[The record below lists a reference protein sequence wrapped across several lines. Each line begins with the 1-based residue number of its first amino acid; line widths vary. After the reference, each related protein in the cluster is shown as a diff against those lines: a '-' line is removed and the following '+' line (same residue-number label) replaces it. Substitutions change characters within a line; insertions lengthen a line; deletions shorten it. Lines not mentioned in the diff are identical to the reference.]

1 MELTKKYVYNFN
13 DPDFDSFDGETR
25 KALFGGKGANLCEM
39 TRMGFPVPPGF
50 TVITEACGIYLK
62 DGKLNDSLKKEI
74 FDALAVLENKTGKKL
89 GDAANPLL
97 VSVRSGAKISMPGM
111 MDTVLNLGLNEDTLK
126 RIIELTNNPRFG
138 YDSYRRFIQMF
149 GNIVSG
155 VDLRKFE
162 QELHKLKESVGAE
175 FDNELTADHF
185 KGLIPKY
192 KEVYKQ
198 NTGRD
203 FPTDTKEQLL
213 MAVEAVFGSWNN
225 KRAIDYRKHEKI
237 PDDIYTAVNV
247 QTMVFGNMG
256 NDSGTGVA
264 FTRNPATGGKEP
276 FGEYL
281 MNAQGEDVVA
291 GIRTPLP
298 IGALKDQNS
307 ALYDQLYNIFVKLE
321 DKFREMQDC
330 EFTIEKGKLYMLQ
343 TRNGKRTGIATGK
356 IAYDMV
362 QEKLIDKKTAVKRM
376 APRDLENALFPS
388 VTWTNAKKF
397 MYAAI
402 DETKIDSVPLDD
414 LMKTAHTHTADKIGE
429 GLPAGPGAAAGHA
442 IFDSDLAEDIMSGK
456 TKPPFEVTLKR
467 KDGKP
472 KLILIKPETSP
483 EDFHGMVASQGILTM
498 TGGMTSHAA
507 LVARQIG
514 KRCIVGAASS
524 GLTIKDDSLHSKG
537 GSQVKQGDL
546 VTIDIVSGERGTVFL
561 GSLPIITPTKLPS
574 EIETILD
581 WADEIADIKVRA
593 NADKRND
600 STIAI
605 EFKATGTGLARTEHQ
620 FFDALPTVQGF
631 ILADTPEER
640 KKHIDK
646 MLELQKKDFIDLF
659 QVVTGKP
666 VTIRLIDPPLHEFLP
681 KELEIR
687 EKLWKEGKDDPKEK
701 KLLDRIM
708 QYKEANP
715 MLGLRGVRLCLMFPE
730 LIAMQSQAIL
740 EAALEV
746 PDSHP
751 EIMIPLVG
759 FKNEFQTSRKIV
771 DETAEKVFKKAGKK
785 VDYHVG
791 TMIEIP
797 RAALTADEIAGG
809 TKGAEFFSFGTNDLH
824 QMTLGFSRD
833 DIGQFLPFYLEQ
845 KIIPSDPFVTIDQS
859 GTGQLMQMAVEKGR
873 KAAKENGRYLK
884 VGICGEQGGDP
895 DSIDFCYRIGLDYVS
910 CSPFRVPIARLACAH
925 ATMNNPKPDIKYGK
939 NN

>member
-1 MELTKKYVYNFN
+1 MKKFVYNFN
-13 DPDFDSFDGETR
+13 DEEFDSFDQEKR
-25 KALFGGKGANLCEM
+25 KSLFGGKGANLCEM

-50 TVITEACGIYLK
+50 TIITEACGIYLEK
-62 DGKLNDSLKKEI
+62 KKLDDNLKAEI
-74 FDALAVLENKTGKKL
+74 FKNLELLEKQIGKKL
-89 GDAANPLL
+89 GDPTNPLL

-111 MDTVLNLGLNEDTLK
+111 MDTVLNLGLNEQVLEK
-126 RIIELTNNPRFG
+126 IIELTSNPRFG

-155 VDLRKFE
+155 VDLKKFE
-162 QELHKLKESVGAE
+162 HELQKLKDSVGAK
-175 FDNELTADHF
+175 FDNELKADDF

-192 KEVYKQ
+192 KEIYKK
-198 NTGRD
+198 NVGRD
-203 FPTDTKEQLL
+203 FPTEAKEQLL

-225 KRAIDYRKHEKI
+225 KRAIDYRKHENI

-247 QTMVFGNMG
+247 QSMVFGNMG
-256 NDSGTGVA
+256 EDSGTGVA
-264 FTRNPATGGKEP
+264 FTRNPATGTNEP

-298 IGALKDQNS
+298 ISALKEQNK
-307 ALYDQLYNIFVKLE
+307 ALYDQLHEIYQKLE
-321 DKFREMQDC
+321 EKFKEMQDC
-330 EFTIEKGKLYMLQ
+330 EITIEKGKLYMLQ
-343 TRNGKRTGIATGK
+343 TRNGKRTGIATAK

-362 QEKLIDKKTAVKRM
+362 GEKLIDKKTAVKRLT
-376 APRDLENALFPS
+376 PRDLENALFPS
-388 VTWTNAKKF
+388 ITWTNAKKF

-402 DETKIDSVPLDD
+402 DETKIDKVPLDD
-414 LMKTAHTHTADKIGE
+414 LMNQANTSIATKVGE
-429 GLPAGPGAAAGHA
+429 GLPAGPGAASGHA
-442 IFDSDLAEDIMSGK
+442 IFDSDLAEDIISGK
-456 TKPPFEVTLKR
+456 VKAPFEVTHKR

-472 KLILIKPETSP
+472 KLILVKPETSP

-524 GLTIKDDSLHSKG
+524 GLTIKDDELISKSG
-537 GSQVKQGDL
+537 QKVKQGDL
-546 VTIDIVSGERGTVFL
+546 ITIDIVSGDRGSVFL
-561 GSLPIITPTKLPS
+561 GSLPIITPTKLPM
-574 EIETILD
+574 EIESILD
-581 WADEIADIKVRA
+581 WADDIAKIKVRA

-600 STIAI
+600 STVAV

-631 ILADTPEER
+631 ILSDTAEER
-640 KKHIDK
+640 QKHINE

-681 KELEIR
+681 NELELR
-687 EKLWKEGKDDPKEK
+687 EKIWKENLGKDSSEM
-701 KLLDRIM
+701 KLLDRVM
-708 QYKEANP
+708 LYKEANP

-730 LIAMQSQAIL
+730 LISMQAQAIL

-759 FKNEFQTSRKIV
+759 FKNEFQMSRKLV
-771 DETAEKVFKKAGKK
+771 DETAKKVFEKAGKK
-785 VDYHVG
+785 IEYHVG

-809 TKGAEFFSFGTNDLH
+809 PAGAEFFSFGTNDLH

-833 DIGQFLPFYLEQ
+833 DIGKFLPMYLDQ
-845 KIIPSDPFVTIDQS
+845 KVIPSDPFVTIDQA

-873 KAAKENGRYLK
+873 KAAKQAGRYLK

-910 CSPFRVPIARLACAH
+910 CSPFRVPIARLAAAH
-925 ATMNNPKPDIKYGK
+925 ATMKNPEPDKKFGK
-939 NN
+939 KI